1 MKLFRSV
8 TFAIQSENM
17 CVLIETDYDKDKEAD
32 EQIIEEDEINDENYN
47 EGDLRNKYNKENKE
61 DDKDDKDDNM
71 DENGNEEYDDEMV
84 EEYED
89 MDNNANE
96 NDNEN
101 EKESNLFRQI
111 KF

>member
-1 MKLFRSV
+1 MKVILEIDIMKKMKKKV
-8 TFAIQSENM
+8 K
-17 CVLIETDYDKDKEAD
+17 IE
-32 EQIIEEDEINDENYN
+32 
-47 EGDLRNKYNKENKE
+47 
-61 DDKDDKDDNM
+61 NM
-71 DENGNEEYDDEMV
+71 DENGNKEYDDNEMV